1 MGSKRSS
8 FTNLQSPT
16 PSKALKVTDWN
27 PVTESDVWE
36 FHDRCRLA
44 EALADE
50 KIGKFSGLVRKY
62 VGNKS
67 LSEVTAYMKH
77 LALLESGTVY
87 KEFRE
92 KPAALDVWLELME
105 KTTRQDEQNAEQ
117 CIPQIMTVA
126 ALEPRN
132 AVESGGQL
140 CPNYSNVYNYLAM
153 LLKGEE
159 PVDLPPLDA
168 KVVLHLLDTLAERF
182 CNSLVM
188 LQKEF
193 LHDAYGYLTSKGD
206 GKKSSCIENN
216 QESIQPQLGPTD
228 NNTNKL
234 PSLNP
239 LNVPATLLEF
249 RKKKPIVIDF
259 STSWRTT
266 FS

>member
-1 MGSKRSS
+1 MSSKRSS
-8 FTNLQSPT
+8 STDLQSPT
-16 PSKALKVTDWN
+16 SNKAVKVSDWN

-44 EALADE
+44 EALTDE
-50 KIGKFSGLVRKY
+50 KIRKFPSIVRKY

-67 LSEVTAYMKH
+67 HSEVTTYMKH
-77 LALLESGTVY
+77 LALQESGTVY

-105 KTTRQDEQNAEQ
+105 KTTRRDEQNAEQ

-132 AVESGGQL
+132 VAENGGQL
-140 CPNYSNVYNYLAM
+140 CPNYSNVYTYLAM

-168 KVVLHLLDTLAERF
+168 KVVLHLLDTLAEKF

-193 LHDAYGYLTSKGD
+193 LHDAYGFLNSKGD
-206 GKKSSCIENN
+206 RENN
-216 QESIQPQLGPTD
+216 EEPNQPQIELTT
-228 NNTNKL
+228 NTTNKF